1 MSLGGQWKSTP
12 EKPLRPEARGSYW
25 KLLTWRVRRSGQME
39 RIWTP
44 RVCQRKGCK
53 DVFWEPDCGPPG
65 GCLKRAV
72 PKKAPWWR
80 QVCLNGRKQEE
91 TSRHRSL
98 RVKGWG
104 WAVWGEISCLT
115 FIEVLDEKCQLW
127 CLSREPT
134 NALQESQFWR
144 STKASES
151 QLWHSANPECHFRPQ

>member
-1 MSLGGQWKSTP
+1 MEASLSQWK
-12 EKPLRPEARGSYW
+12 
-25 KLLTWRVRRSGQME
+25 
-39 RIWTP
+39 
-44 RVCQRKGCK
+44 
-53 DVFWEPDCGPPG
+53 
-65 GCLKRAV
+65 
-72 PKKAPWWR
+72 
-80 QVCLNGRKQEE
+80 E

-127 CLSREPT
+127 CVSREPT

-151 QLWHSANPECHFRPQ
+151 QLWHSPNPECHFRPQQSQDRSPSLPSPSLNNSHTGPGEGWFQITIQRSHLSHLSNCKPKLSEKRSFNFKFSLEF